1 MATSVC
7 HRRQRHVG
15 ESDGDF
21 DSQRHDPYLYALH
34 RTGDAGRDR
43 LFHLYQAGYALAGV
57 GVELDAIASVV
68 IGGTLLSGGVGTVLG
83 TLFGVAI
90 QGLIQTYIN
99 FDGTLSSWW
108 TKIAI
113 GILLFIFIALQRGLT
128 VLWENRQNAAVT
140 RVSGAGSR

>member
-1 MATSVC
+1 M
-7 HRRQRHVG
+7 
-15 ESDGDF
+15 
-21 DSQRHDPYLYALH
+21 
-34 RTGDAGRDR
+34 
-43 LFHLYQAGYALAGV
+43 
-57 GVELDAIASVV
+57 ELDAIASVV

-128 VLWENRQNAAVT
+128 VLWENRQSSPVTESILRSDKNASPCGEAQEIT
-140 RVSGAGSR
+140 RPGIHG

>member
-1 MATSVC
+1 M
-7 HRRQRHVG
+7 RQENDLG
-15 ESDGDF
+15 K
-21 DSQRHDPYLYALH
+21 DPIGRLVVRIALPSMLAQLVNVLYNIVDRMYIGNIAQ
-34 RTGDAGRDR
+34 TGD
-43 LFHLYQAGYALAGV
+43 LALAGV

>member
-1 MATSVC
+1 MRW
-7 HRRQRHVG
+7 RRRRG
-15 ESDGDF
+15 
-21 DSQRHDPYLYALH
+21 
-34 RTGDAGRDR
+34 AGRDCLGGDR
-43 LFHLYQAGYALAGV
+43 RYAAQRRR
-57 GVELDAIASVV
+57 
-68 IGGTLLSGGVGTVLG
+68 GTVLG

-128 VLWENRQNAAVT
+128 VLWENRQNATVT
-140 RVSGAGSR
+140 RVSGAGTQ

>member
-1 MATSVC
+1 M
-7 HRRQRHVG
+7 
-15 ESDGDF
+15 
-21 DSQRHDPYLYALH
+21 
-34 RTGDAGRDR
+34 
-43 LFHLYQAGYALAGV
+43 
-57 GVELDAIASVV
+57 ELDAIASVV

-113 GILLFIFIALQRGLT
+113 GIFVIYFYSITAWINGAVGESSEFACDKSQHCAAIK
-128 VLWENRQNAAVT
+128 NASPCGEAQEIT
-140 RVSGAGSR
+140 RPGTHG

>member
-1 MATSVC
+1 M
-7 HRRQRHVG
+7 
-15 ESDGDF
+15 
-21 DSQRHDPYLYALH
+21 
-34 RTGDAGRDR
+34 
-43 LFHLYQAGYALAGV
+43 
-57 GVELDAIASVV
+57 ELDAIASVV

-83 TLFGVAI
+83 TVRGGDPGADSDLH
-90 QGLIQTYIN
+90 QLRR
-99 FDGTLSSWW
+99 TLSSWW

>member
-1 MATSVC
+1 MLLLVTADLFLHFFEKEVNS
-7 HRRQRHVG
+7 G
-15 ESDGDF
+15 EEI
-21 DSQRHDPYLYALH
+21 
-34 RTGDAGRDR
+34 GR
-43 LFHLYQAGYALAGV
+43 FFLA
-57 GVELDAIASVV
+57 VELDAIASVV

-128 VLWENRQNAAVT
+128 VLWESRQNAAVT
-140 RVSGAGSR
+140 RVNPEVAKQ